1 MFKTLSSEGEKMKK
15 AEFIQRVAEDAGLS
29 RKDTTAVIEASL
41 ALITK
46 TLVNGESV
54 SFIGFGA
61 FSTIIRA
68 ARKTKVPQTNRVV
81 DVPETINVKFKTGKN
96 LKEAVA
102 KKLDNK
108 IKLETSPI
116 TNK

>member
-1 MFKTLSSEGEKMKK
+1 MKK

-29 RKDTTAVIEASL
+29 KKDTTIVIEASL

-46 TLVNGESV
+46 TLMNGGDV

-61 FSTIIRA
+61 FSTTIRA
-68 ARKTKVPQTNRVV
+68 ARKTKVPRTDRIV
-81 DVPETINVKFKTGKN
+81 DVPETVNVKFKAGKN
-96 LKEAVA
+96 LKDAVG

-108 IKLETSPI
+108 IKPKESAI
-116 TNK
+116 SSK